1 MIVLT
6 TAPLK
11 AEFYLP
17 LTTFLAICNLC
28 RPTSSACTMPSFQK
42 FLQKYN
48 PDNINN
54 ELLPS
59 NPDAHTHVKLFRP
72 SIQVAMFWH
81 GEGSHSFMLT
91 SHIFPTM
98 KGKERK
104 KKKKLKS
111 SNL

>member
-11 AEFYLP
+11 AEIYLP
-17 LTTFLAICNLC
+17 LITFIAICSLC
-28 RPTSSACTMPSFQK
+28 RPTSSACTIPSFQK
-42 FLQKYN
+42 CLQKYN

-81 GEGSHSFMLT
+81 GEGSHSFMLI

-104 KKKKLKS
+104 KK
-111 SNL
+111 N

>member
-1 MIVLT
+1 VF
-6 TAPLK
+6 ADQPQVHVQCPLSK
-11 AEFYLP
+11 
-17 LTTFLAICNLC
+17 NHH
-28 RPTSSACTMPSFQK
+28 R
-42 FLQKYN
+42 N

-81 GEGSHSFMLT
+81 GEGSHSFMLI

-98 KGKERK
+98 KGKLK
-104 KKKKLKS
+104 KIKIKQFMVLK
-111 SNL
+111 NETL

>member
-1 MIVLT
+1 MMVLT

-11 AEFYLP
+11 AEVYVL
-17 LTTFLAICNLC
+17 LTIFLAICSIC
-28 RPTSSACTMPSFQK
+28 RPTSSACTMPCFQK
-42 FLQKYN
+42 SPQKYN

-72 SIQVAMFWH
+72 STQVAMFWH
-81 GEGSHSFMLT
+81 GEGSHSFMLI

-98 KGKERK
+98 MGK
-104 KKKKLKS
+104 
-111 SNL
+111 

>member
-1 MIVLT
+1 MTVLT

-11 AEFYLP
+11 AGIYLP
-17 LTTFLAICNLC
+17 LTIFLAICSVC
-28 RPTSSACTMPSFQK
+28 GPMSSACTTPSFQK
-42 FLQKYN
+42 SPMIYN

-59 NPDAHTHVKLFRP
+59 NPDAHKHVKLFRP

-81 GEGSHSFMLT
+81 GDVSHSFMLI

-98 KGKERK
+98 RGK
-104 KKKKLKS
+104 
-111 SNL
+111 